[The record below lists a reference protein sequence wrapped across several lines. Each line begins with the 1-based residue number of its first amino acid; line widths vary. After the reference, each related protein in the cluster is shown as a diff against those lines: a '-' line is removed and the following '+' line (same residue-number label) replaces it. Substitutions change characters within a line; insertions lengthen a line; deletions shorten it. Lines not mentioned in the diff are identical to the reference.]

1 MSQPYQSTP
10 ITSKRKPRRK
20 PPAEDKTTARPIII
34 KSPLR
39 RYERPKS

>member
-1 MSQPYQSTP
+1 MSQPYQSAP

-20 PPAEDKTTARPIII
+20 PPAEDKTPVEPIII

-39 RYERPKS
+39 RLERK